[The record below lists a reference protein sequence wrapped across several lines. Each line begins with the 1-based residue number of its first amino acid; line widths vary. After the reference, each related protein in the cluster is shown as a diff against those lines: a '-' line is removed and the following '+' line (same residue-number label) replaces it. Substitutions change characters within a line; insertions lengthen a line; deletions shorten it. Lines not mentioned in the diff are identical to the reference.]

1 MQYLQCWCNSEH
13 RHIGGSFDCKRSWEK
28 MVQSVISD
36 QVFLMKLQIC
46 QVAVEVFQQI
56 AYLNLCVSDKGLYV

>member
-1 MQYLQCWCNSEH
+1 MGVTVNTDTQEAQLTVNCP
-13 RHIGGSFDCKRSWEK
+13 GEK
-28 MVQSVISD
+28 MVPSIIFVR
-36 QVFLMKLQIC
+36 VFLMKLQIC